1 MFYYKGFC
9 DDIDNAFT
17 CKGLEDNPLVRISMP
32 NAETTLPARRNKMSL
47 TPDEVTYKE
56 GAEDKIR
63 ARTGVRRIGL
73 RAPFQDFDA
82 GRTGH
87 VSKSQF
93 DRVMHGLGFE
103 LDEKTLSILCK
114 AYCDLGNQTD
124 FNYLEFC
131 AACDPPSA
139 HQALAMEQTMQPY
152 ESPKPS
158 KYFNERGRVG
168 ALSIDA

>member
-1 MFYYKGFC
+1 MG
-9 DDIDNAFT
+9 
-17 CKGLEDNPLVRISMP
+17 SMP

-114 AYCDLGNQTD
+114 PTATWVIKQISTIWNSVLPATHLQ
-124 FNYLEFC
+124 
-131 AACDPPSA
+131 PRWPSPWSRRCSRTNLRRPRSISTSA
-139 HQALAMEQTMQPY
+139 DALVLFQLMLDEY
-152 ESPKPS
+152 
-158 KYFNERGRVG
+158 RV
-168 ALSIDA
+168 A